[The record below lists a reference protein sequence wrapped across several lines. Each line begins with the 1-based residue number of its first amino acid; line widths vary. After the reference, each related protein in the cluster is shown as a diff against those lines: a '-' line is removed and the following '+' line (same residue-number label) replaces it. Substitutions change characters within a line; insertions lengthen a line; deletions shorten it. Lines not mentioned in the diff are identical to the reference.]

1 MLLYGWFFLALMA
14 SLWRE
19 VWHMR
24 STLASVSALLA
35 GIVLL
40 YLGNGALGTLLGL
53 RLAIDGFPTW
63 IIGAVMSGYFVG
75 IVAGGFHGHR
85 LITGVGHI
93 RAFSVL
99 ATVMSAATLAH
110 PLLNDPIAW
119 GLLRFVQG
127 YCMAGLA
134 MCTESWL
141 NQRSTN
147 DTRGRI
153 LSLYQIA
160 VYVSQGVGQL
170 LLNLGELSGFTLFVM
185 ASILLSLSLVP
196 VAASKVQAPELPE
209 PRRFGIRQ
217 LYAVSPLG
225 MFGCFSSGLILGAF
239 YSLAPLFAQKTGLS
253 IADTT
258 LFMGVVIIGGL
269 VLQWP
274 IGGLSDRLDRR
285 TVLIGVSLST
295 VAVCVGLIM
304 TTGGTLPLLLVL
316 GAVFGGVSF
325 TLYPL
330 SISHANDHIDPA
342 DLVPASGGLIIAYG
356 VGATIGPLGA
366 SVFIEAQGAPGLFTF
381 IAAMSLGTALF
392 AVWRMTRREAVPID
406 DQTPFQPVPRTSVVA
421 TEMDPRGE
429 LEEEVVPVERRQKSD
444 DRRTWS
450 G

>member
-1 MLLYGWFFLALMA
+1 
-14 SLWRE
+14 
-19 VWHMR
+19 MR
-24 STLASVSALLA
+24 STLLSISALLM
-35 GIVLL
+35 GCVML

-53 RLAIDGFPTW
+53 RLAIDGYPTW
-63 IIGAVMSGYFVG
+63 IVGAVMSSYFVG
-75 IVAGGFHGHR
+75 IVAGGFFSHK

-99 ATVMSAATLAH
+99 ATIMSAATLAH
-110 PLLNDPIAW
+110 PLLEDPIAW
-119 GLLRFVQG
+119 GILRFIQG

-141 NQRSTN
+141 NERSTN

-160 VYVSQGVGQL
+160 VYLSQGIGQL

-185 ASILLSLSLVP
+185 SSILLSLALVP
-196 VAASKVQAPELPE
+196 VAASKVQAPILPE
-209 PRRFGIRQ
+209 PRRFGIRE

-225 MFGCFSSGLILGAF
+225 MFGSFASGLILGAF
-239 YSLAPLFAQKTGLS
+239 YSLAPLFAQMTGLS

-269 VLQWP
+269 LLQWP

-285 TVLIGVSLST
+285 TVLIGVSLAT
-295 VAVCVGLIM
+295 AAVCVGLIL
-304 TTGGTLPLLLVL
+304 TSGSGLLPLLVL
-316 GAVFGGVSF
+316 GTLFGGVTF

-330 SISHANDHIDPA
+330 SVSHANDYIDPA

-356 VGATIGPLGA
+356 IGATIGPLGA
-366 SVFIEAQGAPGLFTF
+366 AAMIEIQGAIGLFTF
-381 IAAMSLGTALF
+381 VAAMSLGTAGF
-392 AVWRMTRREAVPID
+392 AIWRMTRRDAVPVD
-406 DQTPFQPVPRTSVVA
+406 DQVPFQPVPRTSVIA
-421 TEMDPRGE
+421 TEMDPRSE
-429 LEEEVVPVERRQKSD
+429 PEEEIEVPMERRKDSS
-444 DRRTWS
+444 DRRNWS

>member
-1 MLLYGWFFLALMA
+1 
-14 SLWRE
+14 
-19 VWHMR
+19 MR
-24 STLASVSALLA
+24 STLLSISALLT
-35 GIVLL
+35 GCVLL

-53 RLAIDGFPTW
+53 RLAIDGYPTW
-63 IIGAVMSGYFVG
+63 IIGAVMSGYFIG
-75 IVAGGFHGHR
+75 IVAGGFFSHK

-99 ATVMSAATLAH
+99 ASVMSAATLAH
-110 PLLNDPIAW
+110 PLLEDPIAW
-119 GLLRFVQG
+119 GTLRFVQG

-141 NQRSTN
+141 NERSTN

-160 VYVSQGVGQL
+160 VYLSQGIGQL
-170 LLNLGELSGFTLFVM
+170 LLNLGDLSGFALFVM
-185 ASILLSLSLVP
+185 SSILLSLALVP
-196 VAASKVQAPELPE
+196 VAASKVQAPTLPE
-209 PRRFGIRQ
+209 PRRFGIRE

-225 MFGCFSSGLILGAF
+225 MFGSFASGLILGAF
-239 YSLAPLFAQKTGLS
+239 YSLAPLFAQMTGLS

-269 VLQWP
+269 LLQWP

-285 TVLIGVSLST
+285 TVLIGVSLAT
-295 VAVCVGLIM
+295 AVVCVGLILSS
-304 TTGGTLPLLLVL
+304 GGGLIPLLVL
-316 GAVFGGVSF
+316 GTLFGGVTF

-330 SISHANDHIDPA
+330 SVSHANDYIDPA

-356 VGATIGPLGA
+356 IGATVGPLGA
-366 SVFIEAQGAPGLFTF
+366 AAVIEVQGAIGLFIF
-381 IAAMSLGTALF
+381 IAAMSLGTVGF
-392 AVWRMTRREAVPID
+392 AIWRMTRREAVPVD
-406 DQTPFQPVPRTSVVA
+406 DQIPFQPVPRTSVVA
-421 TEMDPRGE
+421 TEMDPRSE
-429 LEEEVVPVERRQKSD
+429 PEEEIEVPVERRKDSS